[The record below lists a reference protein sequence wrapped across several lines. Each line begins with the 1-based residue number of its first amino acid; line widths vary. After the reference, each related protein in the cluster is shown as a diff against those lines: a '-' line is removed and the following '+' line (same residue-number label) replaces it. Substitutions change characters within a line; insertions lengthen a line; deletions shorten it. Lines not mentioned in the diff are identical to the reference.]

1 MRSCSRSTIP
11 SPRSRLNRPE
21 TLNALTLPM
30 LAAFRE
36 AVESA
41 ARDPQVVGIVI
52 TGAGRGFCSGLDASV
67 LQATTTTGSSSR
79 PTSDDVP
86 GMFTWLLSIPKP
98 VISAVNGVAAGGG
111 FVLTVMSDLRIASTA
126 GSFTTIFSKRGLV
139 AEHGTTWIVPRL
151 IGTGAALDLLWS
163 SRKID
168 AAEAHR
174 LGLVQQVVEPDDL
187 ARRGTAVRRRPR
199 RERVARLARRHQ
211 APRLRGLRRDAIPTR
226 STTIDG
232 VQYAALD
239 RVDAKEGAAALIEKR
254 PPNFPRLRADGRQ
267 LMDFETIRYE
277 VAGGLCRLTL
287 DRPDHMNAMTNQMVR
302 EAYDALELRGGRPVD
317 PGARAHRRGQGVLPR
332 RRPQPLHQRRPR
344 RGAHRPR
351 VRGDDAAPRDA
362 RRHRRRHQRRLRR
375 RRHWGGRWPATCG

>member
-1 MRSCSRSTIP
+1 MDELLIEIDDPVATIT
-11 SPRSRLNRPE
+11 LNRPE

-36 AVESA
+36 AVDSA
-41 ARDPQVVGIVI
+41 ASDPRVVGIVV

-67 LQATTTTGSSSR
+67 LQRTATTGSSSR
-79 PTSDDVP
+79 PRSDEVP
-86 GMFTWLLSIPKP
+86 GMFTWLLSVPKP

-111 FVLTVMSDLRIASTA
+111 FVLAAMSDLRIASTA

-174 LGLVQQVVEPDDL
+174 IGLVQQVVEPDDL
-187 ARRGTAVRRRPR
+187 VAAARRYIVDLAENVSPASIADTKRLVYEGYGVRYP
-199 RERVARLARRHQ
+199 
-211 APRLRGLRRDAIPTR
+211 DAFD
-226 STTIDG
+226 TIDG

-254 PPNFPRLRADGRQ
+254 PPDFPRLTNDG
-267 LMDFETIRYE
+267 
-277 VAGGLCRLTL
+277 LT
-287 DRPDHMNAMTNQMVR
+287 R
-302 EAYDALELRGGRPVD
+302 
-317 PGARAHRRGQGVLPR
+317 
-332 RRPQPLHQRRPR
+332 
-344 RGAHRPR
+344 
-351 VRGDDAAPRDA
+351 
-362 RRHRRRHQRRLRR
+362 
-375 RRHWGGRWPATCG
+375 